1 MTSAV
6 IITICVLL
14 LIAYGF
20 DITSSRT
27 KIPSVILLILL
38 GWLMRQ
44 ASIHWN
50 VYLPNLTPVLPVLG
64 TVGLILIVLEGSLEL
79 ELNRSKLTLVNK
91 AFWMAFIAII
101 ILAFLLSFSFQ
112 YAGYGSF
119 KNNLTN
125 SIPLCI
131 ISSAIAIPSAR
142 HLGFYEKEFVIYES
156 SLSDI
161 IGILLFNFVTLNATI
176 NVFSFGLF
184 LKDFV
189 LMVGVSFLSTIGLAW
204 LFKKI
209 DHHVK
214 FVPIILLVILI
225 YSVSKIYHLPSLVFI
240 LILGIFLGNLD
251 ELKTFRWIA
260 RLNPDGLDKEVVKF
274 KDLTVEMTFLIRT
287 LFFLLFGYLLE
298 TDDILNQETARWA
311 FAIVTGAYII
321 RAIQLRWF
329 GITFQPLLYIAP
341 RGLIT
346 ILLYLSIPVTQRI
359 SVVSKS
365 LIIQVIIL
373 TALAM
378 MIGLLTTP
386 KMDREVETL
395 DDKITQD

>member
-20 DITSSRT
+20 DITSSKT

-44 ASIHWN
+44 ASMYWG
-50 VYLPNLTPVLPVLG
+50 VYLPNLTPILPILG

-79 ELNRSKLTLVNK
+79 ELNRSKFALINK
-91 AFWMAFIAII
+91 AFWMALVAILV
-101 ILAFLLSFSFQ
+101 LAVWLSFAFQ
-112 YAGYGSF
+112 YVGYASF
-119 KNNLTN
+119 KNNLAN
-125 SIPLCI
+125 AIPLCI

-142 HLGFYEKEFVIYES
+142 YLGFYEKEFVIYES

-161 IGILLFNFVTLNATI
+161 IGILLFNFITLNTTI
-176 NVFSFGLF
+176 NVFSFGSF
-184 LKDFV
+184 LRDLL
-189 LMVGVSFLSTIGLAW
+189 LMIVVSFLSTIGLAW

-251 ELKTFRWIA
+251 ELKTVKWIA
-260 RLNPDGLDKEVVKF
+260 RLNPADLSKEVTKF
-274 KDLTVEMTFLIRT
+274 KELTVEMTFLIRT

-298 TDDILNQETARWA
+298 TADILNQETALWA
-311 FAIVTGAYII
+311 FAIVAGAYVI
-321 RAIQLRWF
+321 RIIQLRWF
-329 GITFQPLLYIAP
+329 GIRLHPLLYIAP

-346 ILLYLSIPVTQRI
+346 ILLYLSIPISQRI
-359 SVVSKS
+359 SVVGKS

-373 TALAM
+373 TAVVM
-378 MIGLLTTP
+378 MIGLLIAP
-386 KMDREVETL
+386 KRIEEKEML
-395 DDKITQD
+395 DDKITQA

>member
-1 MTSAV
+1 M
-6 IITICVLL
+6 

-44 ASIHWN
+44 ASAHWG
-50 VYLPNLTPVLPVLG
+50 VYLPNLTPILPILG
-64 TVGLILIVLEGSLEL
+64 TIGLILIVLEGSLEL
-79 ELNRSKLTLVNK
+79 ELNRSKFTLINK
-91 AFWMAFIAII
+91 AFWMAFIPMV
-101 ILAFLLSFSFQ
+101 ILAVLLSFAFQ
-112 YAGYGSF
+112 YFGYASF
-119 KNNLTN
+119 KNNFAN
-125 SIPLCI
+125 AIPLCI

-142 HLGFYEKEFVIYES
+142 HLGFYDKEFVIYES

-161 IGILLFNFVTLNATI
+161 IGILLFNFITLNATI

-184 LKDFV
+184 LRDFV
-189 LMVGVSFLSTIGLAW
+189 LMVVVSFLSTIGLAW

-251 ELKTFRWIA
+251 ELKTVRWIA
-260 RLNPDGLDKEVVKF
+260 RLNPADLDKEVAKF

-298 TDDILNQETARWA
+298 TDDILNEETALWA
-311 FAIVTGAYII
+311 FGIVAGAYII

-329 GITFQPLLYIAP
+329 GITMKPLLYIAP

-346 ILLYLSIPVTQRI
+346 ILLFLSIPVTQRI
-359 SVVSKS
+359 VVVNKS

-373 TALAM
+373 TALGM
-378 MIGLLTTP
+378 MIGLLTAP
-386 KMDREVETL
+386 KLPREIETL
-395 DDKITQD
+395 DDKIAQE

>member
-1 MTSAV
+1 MTSVV

-38 GWLMRQ
+38 GWLLRQ
-44 ASIHWN
+44 VSIYWG
-50 VYLPNLTPVLPVLG
+50 VYLPNLTPILPILG
-64 TVGLILIVLEGSLEL
+64 TIGLILIVLEGSLEL
-79 ELNRSKLTLVNK
+79 ELNRSKLTLINK
-91 AFWMAFIAII
+91 AFWMALISIAV
-101 ILAFLLSFSFQ
+101 LAFLLSFAFQ
-112 YAGYGSF
+112 CAGYGSF

-142 HLGFYEKEFVIYES
+142 YLGFYEKEFVIYES

-161 IGILLFNFVTLNATI
+161 IGILLFNFITLNASI

-184 LKDFV
+184 LRDFV
-189 LMVGVSFLSTIGLAW
+189 LMVVVSFLSTIGLAW

-251 ELKTFRWIA
+251 ELKTVNWIA
-260 RLNPDGLDKEVVKF
+260 RLNPADLNKEVTKF
-274 KDLTVEMTFLIRT
+274 KELTVEMTFLIRT

-311 FAIVTGAYII
+311 FGIVTGAYLI
-321 RAIQLRWF
+321 RAVQLRWF
-329 GITFQPLLYIAP
+329 GITLQPLLYIAP

-346 ILLYLSIPVTQRI
+346 ILLFLSIPVSQRI
-359 SVVSKS
+359 SVVSRS

-373 TALAM
+373 TAFVM
-378 MIGLLTTP
+378 MIGLLTAP
-386 KMDREVETL
+386 KVSQETKTL